1 MNDINKY
8 ISLELPGVQL
18 NCRSI
23 PAGLVFGLTD
33 EAQYFKLLNSS
44 MACVPF
50 EGTSKMSF
58 FDIQQCVFNTNQ
70 NVDDLFDNLDEF
82 QDVEDDED

>member
-1 MNDINKY
+1 
-8 ISLELPGVQL
+8 LPGVQL

-33 EAQYFKLLNSS
+33 EAQYFKLLNGS

-58 FDIQQCVFNTNQ
+58 LTFSNVF
-70 NVDDLFDNLDEF
+70 LIPIRM
-82 QDVEDDED
+82 